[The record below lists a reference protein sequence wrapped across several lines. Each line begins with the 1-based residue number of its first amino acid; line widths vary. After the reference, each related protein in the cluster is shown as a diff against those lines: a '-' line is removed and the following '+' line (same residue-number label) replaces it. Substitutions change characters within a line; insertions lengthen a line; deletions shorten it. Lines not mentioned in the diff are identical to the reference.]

1 MKKYHCY
8 SAVFD
13 EKTEKLFREAVFL
26 GQGNNG
32 VVYKLPEDKIIKL
45 FAEKNVCKEEG
56 DILCRTNGSKFFPK
70 LHSRGD
76 LYIVRDMVDGT
87 QLDKY
92 IKKQGL
98 SREVSE
104 NIYYLLMEFKRL
116 KFSKIDTRCKDIYV
130 MNNKKVMLIDPK
142 KCYTRKVSY
151 PRHLMKGLLKLGVLD
166 EFLYYISNISEKK
179 SKEWGYKFNKYWD
192 KEGKKEKY
200 RYDNSI

>member
-13 EKTEKLFREAVFL
+13 EKTEELFRDAVFL

-32 VVYKLPEDKIIKL
+32 VVYKLPENKIIKL
-45 FAEKNVCKEEG
+45 FADKNICKEEG
-56 DILCRTNGSKFFPK
+56 DILYRANGSRFFPK
-70 LHSRGD
+70 LYKRGD
-76 LYIVRDMVDGT
+76 LYIVRDMVEGT

-142 KCYTRKVSY
+142 KCYSRKISY
-151 PRHLMKGLLKLGVLD
+151 PRHLMKGLLKLKVLD
-166 EFLYYISNISEKK
+166 EFLYYISNIDEKK
-179 SKEWGYKFNKYWD
+179 SLQWRYKFDKYWE
-192 KEGKKEKY
+192 KEGAKQ
-200 RYDNSI
+200 RYM

>member
-13 EKTEKLFREAVFL
+13 EKTEELFRDAVFL

-45 FAEKNVCKEEG
+45 FADKNICKEEG
-56 DILCRTNGSKFFPK
+56 DILYRTNGSKFFPK
-70 LHSRGD
+70 LYKRGD
-76 LYIVRDMVDGT
+76 LYIVRDMVEGT

-142 KCYTRKVSY
+142 KCYSRKISY
-151 PRHLMKGLLKLGVLD
+151 PRHLMKGLLKLKVLD
-166 EFLYYISNISEKK
+166 EFLYYISNIDEKRSLQWR
-179 SKEWGYKFNKYWD
+179 SKFDKYWE
-192 KEGKKEKY
+192 KEGAKQ
-200 RYDNSI
+200 RYM